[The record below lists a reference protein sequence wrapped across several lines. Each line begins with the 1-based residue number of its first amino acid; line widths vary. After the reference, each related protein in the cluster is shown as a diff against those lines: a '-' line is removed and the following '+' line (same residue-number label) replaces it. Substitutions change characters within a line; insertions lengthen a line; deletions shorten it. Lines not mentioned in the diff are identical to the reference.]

1 MCLLS
6 LRMSRR
12 INVCAIV
19 LLFLLELTTSAMV
32 LPRPP
37 SSHPNHIRQDQDL
50 SAHKALEGK
59 SLHGVPA
66 RDVNIDRPEDY
77 RFVEIELRNA
87 DEMDAAN
94 LQGLVHAMLNQQ
106 QTSEQSQIPSDP
118 GYPNPEVIPH
128 SILGVRDM
136 GLSPNYRLDTFDD
149 DKRVLLRASPKLQSL
164 DEKLYYLKSGRPRVY
179 VNVRGHS
186 GSFRKETTLTATPSE
201 GAVGYLRVTRP
212 FERQTDWKT
221 RDRKARPPKK
231 FDRRVDGVVSS
242 KSQEVG
248 SKANDQGT
256 LYERADD
263 PSTTENSMVTSS
275 ELPKQIPAPPSKIRT
290 LMAQT
295 TPVQRYAFRR
305 TDILPGYGF
314 IEE

>member
-1 MCLLS
+1 
-6 LRMSRR
+6 MSRR
-12 INVCAIV
+12 INIFV
-19 LLFLLELTTSAMV
+19 LLALLELTTSAMV

-37 SSHPNHIRQDQDL
+37 SSHPNRIRQDEDL
-50 SAHKALEGK
+50 SARKALEGK

-77 RFVEIELRNA
+77 RLVEIELRNA

-106 QTSEQSQIPSDP
+106 QITSEQSQVPSGA

-136 GLSPNYRLDTFDD
+136 GLGPNYRLDTFDD
-149 DKRVLLRASPKLQSL
+149 DKPVLLRGSPKLPSP
-164 DEKLYYLKSGRPRVY
+164 DEKLYYLKNGRPRVY

-186 GSFRKETTLTATPSE
+186 GSFRKEATLTATPSE

-212 FERQTDWKT
+212 LERQTDWKI

-231 FDRRVDGVVSS
+231 FERRVDVSS
-242 KSQEVG
+242 KGHVVG
-248 SKANDQGT
+248 SKTSDDGT
-256 LYERADD
+256 LYEREDD

-314 IEE
+314 VEE